1 MTEDKMLG
9 WHHHLN
15 GHNFEQ
21 ALGND
26 KGQRKM
32 ERGSPWG
39 GKESD
44 MTELLK
50 NSSRS
55 PDSGIELTSPVTLA
69 LARGY
74 FITGP

>member
-1 MTEDKMLG
+1 MLG

-21 ALGND
+21 APGND
-26 KGQRKM
+26 KGQIRM
-32 ERGSPWG
+32 ACGSPWG

-50 NSSRS
+50 TSSRS
-55 PDSGIELTSPVTLA
+55 PDSGIKPTSPVALA
-69 LARGY
+69 LAHGY